1 MGTGRVIETTIRAV
15 GRGKKST
22 VEEKDEG
29 DRYTAWWKGVPP
41 FWALSTDIG
50 MVQKLSDI
58 EWSLFMGLTIPL
70 NIFVLIGSQPKEEE
84 N

>member
-1 MGTGRVIETTIRAV
+1 MGTGRAIETTIRAV

-29 DRYTAWWKGVPP
+29 DRYKAWWKGMPP
-41 FWALSTDIG
+41 FWALSTD

-58 EWSLFMGLTIPL
+58 EWSLSMGLTMPV
-70 NIFVLIGSQPKEEE
+70 NIFVLIGSLPKQEE